1 MPPPPPP
8 TGAPAIRDR
17 ALDERERLEIL
28 RRFDLLDTA
37 PEEDLDDLTSIAAAI
52 CGTPISLITLIDADR
67 QWFKSRVGVEH
78 TESPR
83 ETAFCARAIAQ
94 DDDLFVVPDA
104 AADPRFASNPDVTG
118 GLHVR
123 FYAGAPLVTQEG
135 AALGT
140 LCVIDREPRELTA
153 GQERALRAL
162 SRAVVAQFE
171 LRRQNERLRALD
183 RLKDEFVAV
192 IAHDLR
198 TPLTAIRGYVDVLL
212 DGGGGEITETQAR
225 FLGIVGRNADKLTR
239 LSADL
244 LFLARAEAGTL
255 DLETGD
261 VDLAELVGDAAAT
274 AGPSG
279 RDRGVEIDVEIEE
292 VVLVH
297 GDRARLAQLL
307 DNLVSNAVKFTPA
320 GGRVTLALRARDGA
334 AVVEVADTGVGIP
347 ADEVPLLFTRFFRAS
362 AARQGG
368 VPGTGLGLTIAR
380 TIAEAHGGTIAV
392 ESREGEGTRFTISLP
407 FAR

>member
-279 RDRGVEIDVEIEE
+279 RDRGVGRRTGRARAARPGRRGGRRGGGHRRRDPGGRGAAA
-292 VVLVH
+292 VH
-297 GDRARLAQLL
+297 PLLPRERGPPGRRARHRARPDDRAHDRRGARR
-307 DNLVSNAVKFTPA
+307 DDR
-320 GGRVTLALRARDGA
+320 GREPRGRGHPLHDLA
-334 AVVEVADTGVGIP
+334 AV
-347 ADEVPLLFTRFFRAS
+347 RAMT
-362 AARQGG
+362 ALDAR
-368 VPGTGLGLTIAR
+368 
-380 TIAEAHGGTIAV
+380 
-392 ESREGEGTRFTISLP
+392 
-407 FAR
+407 